1 MCKQEPHFS
10 AESCTVYLLN
20 CEKDVT
26 TFGRQVS
33 QKEHADQYASQT
45 ATVRP
50 SVPEE
55 AAEDA
60 ALAEAL
66 CVAVGEAAGAPVAAA
81 ARPAVTEATAQPRLP
96 LLGHGS
102 IVSREWKAR
111 KNLAYNSNGN
121 GPLPDS
127 KVRSERL
134 AVEAS
139 PS

>member
-1 MCKQEPHFS
+1 M
-10 AESCTVYLLN
+10 TIN
-20 CEKDVT
+20 
-26 TFGRQVS
+26 
-33 QKEHADQYASQT
+33 DQSASQT
-45 ATVRP
+45 AAVRR

-111 KNLAYNSNGN
+111 KNWLTISMAMVPYLTRKCAVSVLQLKPRPAELYQRRRESLELG
-121 GPLPDS
+121 
-127 KVRSERL
+127 RL
-134 AVEAS
+134 VAKRV
-139 PS
+139 